1 MSPLTR
7 RQVEAWVNPDAWD
20 DREEAQRVI
29 EAILASGETDESV
42 WVAIAGGDPSHV
54 RDAADRE
61 LDRADTALALAE
73 ATEATKAT
81 GAATASTRELR
92 QLVAQAQIGARLTEA
107 GQARRQAEDT
117 ARDARAALAVI
128 VREAI
133 AAGLTERRVA
143 ALAGVTRQSVRSWA
157 NATHADGQATT

>member
-1 MSPLTR
+1 MSPITR

-73 ATEATKAT
+73 ATEAT